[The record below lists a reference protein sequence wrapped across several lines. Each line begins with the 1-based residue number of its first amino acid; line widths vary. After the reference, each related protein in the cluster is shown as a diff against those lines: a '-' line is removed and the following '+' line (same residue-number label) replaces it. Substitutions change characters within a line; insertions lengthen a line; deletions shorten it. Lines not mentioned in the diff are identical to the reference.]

1 MTAEQIQGLIEYI
14 PTKDE
19 KKNLR
24 KYMTSSNKD
33 SAILFDELCE
43 CEKFMVAMMTVKHSK
58 EKVRATLFKLQFQ
71 QCVMDLEKGELLF
84 IFPTL
89 LCRRVLHVSQN
100 MHGNCAHLVQPGQ
113 LTN

>member
-58 EKVRATLFKLQFQ
+58 EKKTLFLLKML
-71 QCVMDLEKGELLF
+71 LEKEL
-84 IFPTL
+84 
-89 LCRRVLHVSQN
+89 N
-100 MHGNCAHLVQPGQ
+100 
-113 LTN
+113 

>member
-43 CEKFMVAMMTVKHSK
+43 CE
-58 EKVRATLFKLQFQ
+58 
-71 QCVMDLEKGELLF
+71 
-84 IFPTL
+84 
-89 LCRRVLHVSQN
+89 
-100 MHGNCAHLVQPGQ
+100 
-113 LTN
+113 